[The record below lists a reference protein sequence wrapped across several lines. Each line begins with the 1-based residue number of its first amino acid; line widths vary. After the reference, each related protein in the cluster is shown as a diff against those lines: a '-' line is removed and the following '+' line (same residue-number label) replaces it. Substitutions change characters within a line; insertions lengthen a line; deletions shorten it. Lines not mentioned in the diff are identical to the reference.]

1 MTGAMIPAMT
11 DEERTAE
18 IVRLERILS
27 ASQGQEGYGQ
37 RVKAIEERL
46 EELRSAE

>member
-1 MTGAMIPAMT
+1 MNE
-11 DEERTAE
+11 EERTAE
-18 IVRLERILS
+18 IARLERILS